1 MLRSLY
7 IQNYAL
13 IEKLDI
19 SFSSGFSVITGETGA
34 GKSIILGAIG
44 LLLGQRAD
52 VKAIRVGASKC
63 IIEARFDISAYGMQ
77 PFFEENELEYEEEC
91 ILRREVSASGKS
103 RAFINDTPAS
113 LAQMKELGEQLI
125 DVHSQHQN
133 LLLNKEGF
141 QLNVLDILS
150 HNEEALS
157 AYQHIFGAWKQAQQ
171 DLEALV
177 ARANQDKSDE
187 DYIRFQLEQLEE
199 AHLSAG
205 EQEELEQEADTLSHA
220 EEIKAGL
227 YRVGQTLYSD
237 EGGLLSGLKE
247 CLNTMLG
254 LQRVYPVAGELA
266 ERMESTY
273 IELKDISQEVS
284 GKEDEIEFNPERL
297 DEVNERLNLIYT
309 LQQKHRVSTVGEL
322 LALTDEYAA
331 KLSAITSSDEHIE
344 ELKARCDAL
353 YNKVKKQAAVLTKA
367 RTAAAREVEKQMAA
381 RLVPLGMPNVR
392 FQVEI
397 GARKEPGIHGA
408 DTVNFLFSANKNGA
422 LQSVSSVASGG
433 EIARVMLSIKAMI
446 AGAVKLPTI
455 VFDEIDTGVS
465 GEIADRM
472 ADIMQEMGE
481 QDRQVISITHLPQI
495 AARGCAHYK
504 VYKQD
509 NETETNSHIRRL
521 TDDER
526 VEEIAHMLSG
536 AKLTEAALNNARAL
550 LEVSNSKYPYMVDNS
565 EMIFGVRA
573 VIEAIQAGKEIDKI
587 LVKKDIQ
594 SDLSKELFAVLKG
607 TLIPVQRVP
616 VERINRVTRKNHQG
630 VIAFISSVTY
640 QKTEDLVPFL
650 FEQGKNPLFVMLD
663 GITDVRNFGAIA
675 RTCECAAVD
684 AVIIPARNSVSVNA
698 DAMKTSAGAL
708 HTLPVC
714 REHSLKE
721 TLQFLKNS
729 GFHIVAATEK
739 GDYDYTKAD
748 YTGPMCIIM
757 GAEDKGVSY
766 DNLALCDEWV
776 KIPMLGTIES
786 LNVSVA
792 AGILIYEA
800 VKQRTN

>member
-19 SFSSGFSVITGETGA
+19 SFGAGFSVITGETGA

-44 LLLGQRAD
+44 LLLGQRAE
-52 VKAIRVGASKC
+52 VKAIRQGASKC
-63 IIEARFDISAYGMQ
+63 VIEARFDISAYGME

-91 ILRREVSASGKS
+91 ILRREVYASGKS

-113 LAQMKELGEQLI
+113 LVQMKELGEQLI

-150 HNEEALS
+150 HNDEQLS
-157 AYQHIFGAWKQAQQ
+157 AYQSLYREWKQAQQ
-171 DLEALV
+171 DLADLI
-177 ARANQDKSDE
+177 ARAEQNKADE

-199 AHLSAG
+199 ANLSAG
-205 EQEELEQEADTLSHA
+205 EQEELEQETDTLSHA

-227 YRVGQTLYSD
+227 FRVGQLLTSD
-237 EGGLLSGLKE
+237 EGGLLAGLKE
-247 CLNTMLG
+247 SLNTMLG
-254 LQRVYPVAGELA
+254 LQKVYSSATELA
-266 ERMESTY
+266 ERLESTY
-273 IELKDISQEVS
+273 IELKDVSQEVS
-284 GKEDEIEFNPERL
+284 SQEEDVEFNPERL
-297 DEVNERLNLIYT
+297 EEVNDRLNLIYT
-309 LQQKHRVSTVGEL
+309 LQQKHRVTTVEEL
-322 LALTDEYAA
+322 LALTEEYAA
-331 KLSAITSSDEHIE
+331 KLAAITSYDERIG
-344 ELKARCDAL
+344 ELTTLCDTL

-367 RTAAAREVEKQMAA
+367 RAGAAREVEKQMAS

-392 FQVEI
+392 FQVEM
-397 GARKEPGIHGA
+397 GMRKEPGVHGE

-422 LQSVSSVASGG
+422 LQSISSVASGG

-521 TDDER
+521 ADEER

-536 AKLTEAALNNARAL
+536 ATLTEAALNNAKVL
-550 LEVSNSKYPYMVDNS
+550 L
-565 EMIFGVRA
+565 
-573 VIEAIQAGKEIDKI
+573 
-587 LVKKDIQ
+587 
-594 SDLSKELFAVLKG
+594 
-607 TLIPVQRVP
+607 
-616 VERINRVTRKNHQG
+616 
-630 VIAFISSVTY
+630 
-640 QKTEDLVPFL
+640 
-650 FEQGKNPLFVMLD
+650 
-663 GITDVRNFGAIA
+663 GIKR
-675 RTCECAAVD
+675 
-684 AVIIPARNSVSVNA
+684 
-698 DAMKTSAGAL
+698 
-708 HTLPVC
+708 
-714 REHSLKE
+714 
-721 TLQFLKNS
+721 
-729 GFHIVAATEK
+729 
-739 GDYDYTKAD
+739 
-748 YTGPMCIIM
+748 
-757 GAEDKGVSY
+757 
-766 DNLALCDEWV
+766 
-776 KIPMLGTIES
+776 
-786 LNVSVA
+786 
-792 AGILIYEA
+792 
-800 VKQRTN
+800 